1 MERQPVESSSLR
13 SVGYDAGRQEL
24 EIEFHDGTIY
34 LYGNVPE
41 PVYAALLR
49 AESKGGYFN
58 AEIREQYV
66 YHKVAGRED
75 AGREADMVQHDPD
88 RQRSDSELPLQDKE
102 DSESDD

>member
-13 SVGYDAGRQEL
+13 SVGYDAQRREL
-24 EIEFHDGTIY
+24 EIEFHDGTVY

-41 PVYAALLR
+41 DVCAALLQ

-66 YHKVAGRED
+66 YHKVEGRESEQQPQRGED
-75 AGREADMVQHDPD
+75 QPEAES
-88 RQRSDSELPLQDKE
+88 RQREEEPPV
-102 DSESDD
+102 

>member
-13 SVGYDAGRQEL
+13 SVGYDAARQEL

-34 LYGNVPE
+34 LYGNVPA

-66 YHKVAGRED
+66 YHKVAGR
-75 AGREADMVQHDPD
+75 ADLEQESD
-88 RQRSDSELPLQDKE
+88 QTQIDSEYTPK
-102 DSESDD
+102 DSKTPMHADDDTESHS